1 MTPTSGSHQRKQPKQ
16 ERSQATVTRIL
27 DTAGQ
32 VLSEHGYEGCTTGRI
47 ADEAGLSKGSIYQY
61 FSDKDAILQR
71 LATRLVDEI
80 LADVGKVI
88 DANLGDDL
96 WTAGEVLLAA
106 GFDAIDARRDV
117 LRSLLVDA
125 GIDLIADT
133 DDLYMR
139 AHDIARTYF
148 AANADGLRRDIDVDA
163 ITFVLIGAGRSMMV
177 SYAAQTTDL
186 TRERLITALT
196 TIATATMG

>member
-1 MTPTSGSHQRKQPKQ
+1 MTPTQGSHQRKQPKQ

-27 DTAGQ
+27 DATGQ
-32 VLSEHGYEGCTTGRI
+32 VLSEHGYHGCTTGRI

-61 FSDKDAILQR
+61 FSDKDAILER
-71 LATRLVDEI
+71 LAARLVDEI
-80 LADVGKVI
+80 LAEVGKVI
-88 DANLGDDL
+88 DAHLLDDL
-96 WTAGEVLLAA
+96 WTAGHVLVAA

-125 GIDLIADT
+125 RIDLIADT

-139 AHDIARTYF
+139 AHDIARAYF
-148 AANADGLRRDIDVDA
+148 AANADGIRRDIDVDA

-186 TRERLITALT
+186 TRDRLTTALI
-196 TIATATMG
+196 TIATAALA